1 MTPLKRNL
9 SRLMFISLVIAL
21 GVTISGFI
29 YYFKMSSNEDTL
41 NTLLF
46 RELNQVEGS
55 LLQSLE
61 KVQATLNYLL
71 PENHS

>member
-29 YYFKMSSNEDTL
+29 YYFSK
-41 NTLLF
+41 
-46 RELNQVEGS
+46 
-55 LLQSLE
+55 
-61 KVQATLNYLL
+61 
-71 PENHS
+71 